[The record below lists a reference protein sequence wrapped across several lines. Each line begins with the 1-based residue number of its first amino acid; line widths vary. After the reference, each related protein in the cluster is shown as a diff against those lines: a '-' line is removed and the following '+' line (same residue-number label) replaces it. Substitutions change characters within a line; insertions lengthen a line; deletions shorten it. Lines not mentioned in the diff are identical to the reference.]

1 MSGARLLAGWL
12 RFGPPQ
18 GGQPAARGP
27 IARHMQAWW
36 QSRSPRTDRLL
47 LTQRNVYILPT
58 RAGLMFCLTL
68 LVLLIASI
76 NYQLNLGYLL
86 TFLLA
91 GSGLVSMHMTHNT
104 LRGLT
109 LHLRPVSPVFAGDAV
124 RLEAVLSSPD
134 SPRHGVGMRVQ
145 SADAS
150 TIGHI
155 DVPEGGQATLHLGFV
170 AETRGRHELPV
181 LQAETRFPL
190 GLFRAWA
197 VWRPASSVLVYP
209 RLEHPA
215 RPLPPPQ
222 GTTGNGD
229 RPVASA
235 AGEFDGIR
243 LYRRGDA
250 LKTVA
255 WKQTARSLAG
265 GGELVSRD
273 SRAQGQRQLVLDWTG
288 CGASGTEARLSR
300 LAVWVEEAHA
310 RDAAWSLVLPGRDLS
325 MSSGDTHRRQCL
337 EALALWP

>member
-1 MSGARLLAGWL
+1 
-12 RFGPPQ
+12 
-18 GGQPAARGP
+18 
-27 IARHMQAWW
+27 
-36 QSRSPRTDRLL
+36 LL

-68 LVLLIASI
+68 MVLLIASI

-86 TFLLA
+86 TFLLS

-109 LHLRPVSPVFAGDAV
+109 LHLRPVAPVFAGDAA

-134 SPRHGVGMRVQ
+134 RQRHGVGMRVQ
-145 SADAS
+145 SADSS
-150 TIGHI
+150 TLGHV
-155 DVPEGGQATLHLGFV
+155 DVPEGGQSTLRLGFV
-170 AETRGRHELPV
+170 VETRGRHDLPV

-197 VWRPASSVLVYP
+197 VWRPAATVLAYP

-215 RPLPPPQ
+215 RPLPAPQ
-222 GTTGNGD
+222 STSGSGN
-229 RPVASA
+229 RPTASA
-235 AGEFDGIR
+235 TGEFDGIR

-255 WKQTARSLAG
+255 WKQSARSLAG

-273 SRAQGQRQLVLDWTG
+273 SRARGQRQLCLDWHN

-300 LAVWVEEAHA
+300 LAAWVEEAHA
-310 RDAAWSLVLPGRDLS
+310 RDAAWSLGLPGRDLA
-325 MSSGDTHRRQCL
+325 MSGGDAHRRHCL